1 MPVSTKDISDMF
13 AKDVFTNKGFYCGK
27 VNDIEFDLSR
37 YKVKSLVVEAAKNS
51 LLGKVVG
58 GKRGV
63 VIPYPMVLSVGDV
76 VIIKHITES
85 LPEEEPAE
93 EVAPKTPLSRTPSPM
108 SRSQFQRP
116 LR

>member
-27 VNDIEFDLSR
+27 VSDIEFDLAR
-37 YKVKSLVVEAAKNS
+37 YKVRSLVVEAAKNS
-51 LLGKVVG
+51 LLGKAVG

-63 VIPYPMVLSVGDV
+63 VIPYPMVQSVGDV

-85 LPEEEPAE
+85 LAEEEPVE
-93 EVAPKTPLSRTPSPM
+93 EPKAQATKGAMSPM
-108 SRSQFQRP
+108 PQRGQLQRP